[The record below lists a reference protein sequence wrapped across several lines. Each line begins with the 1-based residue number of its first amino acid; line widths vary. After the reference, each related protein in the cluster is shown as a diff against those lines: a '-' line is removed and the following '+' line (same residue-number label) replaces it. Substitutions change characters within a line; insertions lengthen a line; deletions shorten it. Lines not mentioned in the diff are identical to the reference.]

1 MKKTLYILIL
11 LGLFTSC
18 SVHHALVSNRMAR
31 LNNRQVQRSNGAP
44 AGSYVPLTSVQYIR
58 KYQGLAIQQMN
69 TYGIPA
75 SITLAQGLYESG
87 AGNSEL
93 ARVANNH
100 FGVKASPYWSGKVY
114 YKDDDNR
121 NDAFRVYSSAEAS
134 YADHSAFLKK
144 KNYAALF
151 RLPITDYKGWARGL
165 KKAGYATNPHYP
177 EILINIIEK
186 YNLQQYDQPAGAVQL
201 SNQAAL
207 AVRDSS
213 ALPVQSNPDPADT
226 AAQTSPP
233 SGKTYIVKQGDT
245 LYNISK
251 RYGLS
256 IDDLKTL
263 NSLTDNNIKIGQV
276 LVVGK

>member
-1 MKKTLYILIL
+1 MKKTLYLLITL
-11 LGLFTSC
+11 SLFTSC

-31 LNNRQVQRSNGAP
+31 QNNRQVQRSNSAQ
-44 AGSYVPLTSVQYIR
+44 ADSYVPLSSVQYIR
-58 KYQGLAIQQMN
+58 KYRGLAIQQMN
-69 TYGIPA
+69 AYGIPA

-100 FGVKASPYWSGKVY
+100 FGVKAGASWSGKVY

-121 NDAFRVYSSAEAS
+121 NDAFRVYDSAEES

-151 RLPITDYKGWARGL
+151 NLDITDYKGWARGL

-186 YNLQQYDQPAGAVQL
+186 YNLQQYDQPAAVAQP

-213 ALPVQSNPDPADT
+213 ALPVQSNSDDADT
-226 AAQTSPP
+226 AVQINPA
-233 SGKTYIVKQGDT
+233 SGKTYIVKHGDT

-256 IDDLKTL
+256 VDDLKTL
-263 NSLTDNNIKIGQV
+263 NSLTDNTIKIGQV